1 MEQNDQKRPEEIVQ
15 STEDRRDATPSFIR
29 NVEARAGLLNPDRHS
44 GTNFPVLSMPTSIKV
59 WRTIR
64 WPLFVLIVVIVLA
77 TVGFITHD
85 LLIDQSVKRTI
96 VDSQNAEELGRI
108 KSIKEISQILYQ
120 LSERNVTRAN
130 AQVAFAWQAVL
141 HAALLGPEKE
151 WAEKATTAFGRASDE
166 DDSVAMAVR
175 AGLVFFEGHYDKALE
190 QVEKGLAQ
198 YAQEPRL
205 RLVKGW
211 ILIRMGKIEEATRAL
226 DGAIDLF
233 PNYVPLLIAR
243 VALEFESGNRLQAA
257 IQAER
262 LLAVSPTHLYGSLIA
277 IALALPD
284 WGESGLQPDRVTA
297 LLDDINR
304 IAPVIESAPP
314 KIALLGQLLTGR
326 VNLLASHY
334 QEAIDAFS
342 KIMPYDASPAALA
355 WYADAIRKQDG
366 PEAAIALLDKYL
378 DRVGPAVYD
387 IRAQC
392 LLVHHRVDEARPVI
406 DSLKGTGA
414 LTKRLKHLIWILHVR
429 SGDMAAAM
437 NSMPKRIR
445 GADKLIALEL
455 YYLLRDAGRIGQ
467 IEKLVRVFDRGS
479 PSCSKAIR
487 VWHSKKFKA
496 ATWALKTDQ
505 GKPTCLFALAANL
518 MRGRIEAGKL
528 KSVVERLNKQAA
540 ANLRVQVDSAMATWL
555 LDGREAA
562 INVLNG
568 IWNKKPEGVPLLCD
582 LGRAYLEI
590 KMPDRTLEVLDGKE
604 DPEALALRII
614 AARAAG
620 QKKLASD
627 LVKTAVQ
634 KSAETPDPAL
644 VYFALQKE
652 LAAGK
657 MDTVVDGVF
666 AILHKSGHWTAEIAE
681 LGAKAFNSIGKKPEA
696 DRLLYQTSKQVF
708 RSSGI
713 GEALDTRFAQILL
726 NMRRGGKSMNRALYL
741 LTTLKEEGAK
751 DPRLFYNLG
760 LLNIEDGNERL
771 GLRYLKQPLV
781 MDPTFESAYMKL
793 SEMDKLNE
801 DLIITMKRT
810 WQELSPDAR
819 QK

>member
-29 NVEARAGLLNPDRHS
+29 NVEARAELLNPERHS
-44 GTNFPVLSMPTSIKV
+44 GTNFPVLTMPTSVKV

-64 WPLFVLIVVIVLA
+64 WPLFVLVVVVVLA
-77 TVGFITHD
+77 TVGFVTHD
-85 LLIDQSVKRTI
+85 LLIDRSVERTI

-108 KSIKEISQILYQ
+108 RSIKEISQILHQ

-151 WAEKATTAFGRASDE
+151 WAEKADTAFGRASDE

-175 AGLVFFEGHYDKALE
+175 AGLIFFEGDYDKALE
-190 QVEKGLAQ
+190 QAEEGLAQ

-205 RLVKGW
+205 RLVKGL
-211 ILIRMGKIEEATRAL
+211 ILIRMGKIEEATRVL

-243 VALEFESGNRLQAA
+243 VALEFESGNRLEAA
-257 IQAER
+257 MQVER

-284 WGESGLQPDRVTA
+284 WGGPGLQPDRVTA
-297 LLDDINR
+297 LLDDINS

-326 VNLLASHY
+326 VNLLAGHY

-342 KIMPYDASPAALA
+342 KIIAHDTSSAALA
-355 WYADAIRKQDG
+355 WYADATRKQDG
-366 PEAAIALLDKYL
+366 PEVAIALLDKYP
-378 DRVGPAVYD
+378 DRIGPAVYD

-406 DSLKGTGA
+406 SRLKATGA
-414 LTKRLKHLIWILHVR
+414 LTKRLKHLTWILHVR
-429 SGDMAAAM
+429 SGNMAEAM
-437 NSMPKRIR
+437 KSMPKRIR
-445 GADKLIALEL
+445 GADQLIALEL

-487 VWHSKKFKA
+487 AWHSRKFRA
-496 ATWALKTDQ
+496 AFRALKTNQ
-505 GKPTCLFALAANL
+505 RKPTCLFALAANL

-528 KSVVERLNKQAA
+528 KSVVDRLNKQAVS
-540 ANLRVQVDSAMATWL
+540 NLRVQIDSAMVTWL
-555 LDGREAA
+555 LDGRDAA
-562 INVLNG
+562 INLLND

-590 KMPDRTLEVLDGKE
+590 KMPARTLEVLGGKE
-604 DPEALALRII
+604 DPEALALRIF

-620 QKKLASD
+620 QKKFASD
-627 LVKTAVQ
+627 LVKTAIQ
-634 KSAETPDPAL
+634 KSAETPEPAL

-652 LAAGK
+652 LAAGN
-657 MDTVVDGVF
+657 MGTVVDGVF
-666 AILHKSGHWTAEIAE
+666 AILHKSGHWTAKIAE
-681 LGAKAFNSIGKKPEA
+681 LGAKAFNTIGKKPEA
-696 DRLLYQTSKQVF
+696 DRLLYQISKQVF

-726 NMRRGGKSMNRALYL
+726 NMRRGGKSTNRALYL

-751 DPRLFYNLG
+751 DPRLVYNLG
-760 LLNIEDGNERL
+760 LINIEDGNERL
-771 GLRYLKQPLV
+771 GIRYLKQALV
-781 MDPTFESAYMKL
+781 LDPTFESAYTKL
-793 SEMDKLNE
+793 SKMDKLNQ
-801 DLIITMKRT
+801 DLILTMKRT

>member
-29 NVEARAGLLNPDRHS
+29 NVEARAGLLNPERHS
-44 GTNFPVLSMPTSIKV
+44 GTNFPVLTMPTSVKV

-64 WPLFVLIVVIVLA
+64 WPLFVLIVVVVLA

-96 VDSQNAEELGRI
+96 ADSQNAEELGRI

-130 AQVAFAWQAVL
+130 AQVAFAWQAIL
-141 HAALLGPEKE
+141 HSALLGPEKE
-151 WAEKATTAFGRASDE
+151 WAEKADTAFERASDE

-175 AGLVFFEGHYDKALE
+175 AGLLFVEGENDKALE
-190 QVEKGLAQ
+190 QAEKGLAQ
-198 YAQEPRL
+198 YSQEPRL

-211 ILIRMGKIEEATRAL
+211 ILIRMGKIEEASRTL

-243 VALEFESGNRLQAA
+243 VALEFESGKRLEAA

-284 WGESGLQPDRVTA
+284 WGGSGLQPDRVTS

-304 IAPVIESAPP
+304 IAPVIETAPP

-326 VNLLASHY
+326 VNLLASQY
-334 QEAIDAFS
+334 QEAINAFS
-342 KIMPYDASPAALA
+342 KIIQHDSRPEVLA
-355 WYADAIRKQDG
+355 WYADAIKKRDG
-366 PEAAIALLDKYL
+366 PEAAIALLDKFPK
-378 DRVGPAVYD
+378 RVGPAVYD

-392 LLVHHRVDEARPVI
+392 LLVHHRVEEARKVV
-406 DSLKGTGA
+406 DSLKATGS
-414 LTKRLKHLIWILHVR
+414 LTKRLNHLTWILHVR
-429 SGDMAAAM
+429 SGNMAEAM
-437 NSMPKRIR
+437 KSMPRRIR
-445 GADKLIALEL
+445 GADQLIALEL
-455 YYLLRDAGRIGQ
+455 YYLLSDAGRIGQ

-487 VWHSKKFKA
+487 AWHSKKFKKVF
-496 ATWALKTDQ
+496 WALKTDQ
-505 GKPTCLFALAANL
+505 QKPTCLFALAAKL
-518 MRGRIEAGKL
+518 MRGRVEPGKL
-528 KSVVERLNKQAA
+528 KSAVERLNKKADT
-540 ANLRVQVDSAMATWL
+540 NLRLQVDAAMATWL
-555 LDGREAA
+555 LDGRDAA
-562 INVLNG
+562 INLLNG
-568 IWNKKPEGVPLLCD
+568 IWNKRPEGVPLLCD

-590 KMPDRTLEVLDGKE
+590 DMPGRTLEVLDGKE

-620 QKKLASD
+620 QKKLASS
-627 LVKTAVQ
+627 LVKTAIQ
-634 KSAETPDPAL
+634 QSEETPAPAL
-644 VYFALQKE
+644 VYFALQKQ
-652 LAAGK
+652 LAAGNS
-657 MDTVVDGVF
+657 DAVVDGVF
-666 AILHKSGHWTAEIAE
+666 EILHKSGHWTAEISE
-681 LGAKAFNSIGKKPEA
+681 LGAKAFNAVGKKPEA

-726 NMRRGGKSMNRALYL
+726 NMRRGGKYMNRALYL

-751 DPRLFYNLG
+751 DPRLLYNLG
-760 LLNIEDGNERL
+760 IINVQEGNERL
-771 GLRYLKQPLV
+771 GLRYLKQTLV
-781 MDPTFESAYMKL
+781 LDPTFESAYTKL
-793 SEMDKLNE
+793 AELDKLNE
-801 DLIITMKRT
+801 DLILTMKRT
-810 WQELSPDAR
+810 WPERTPDAR